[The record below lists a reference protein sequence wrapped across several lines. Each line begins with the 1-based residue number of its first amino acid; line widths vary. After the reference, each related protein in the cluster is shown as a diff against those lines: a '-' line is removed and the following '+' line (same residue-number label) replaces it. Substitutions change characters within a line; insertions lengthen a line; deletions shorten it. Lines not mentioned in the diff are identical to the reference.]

1 MKRIDIYN
9 VSFIV
14 ARTRVVAWLFGMA
27 TIRCLDA
34 GAIHMSW
41 SEDTVDCE
49 NIVNGYHKA
58 AALSLRAIQFAS
70 HLPHNWRS
78 PFLIPFDSAAN
89 PVHSLLD
96 TCPSQRAQR

>member
-34 GAIHMSW
+34 GAIHVS
-41 SEDTVDCE
+41 
-49 NIVNGYHKA
+49 
-58 AALSLRAIQFAS
+58 
-70 HLPHNWRS
+70 
-78 PFLIPFDSAAN
+78 
-89 PVHSLLD
+89 
-96 TCPSQRAQR
+96 